1 MKKQLFKVGFGDGPP
16 EVVGKVADQQFVDQ
30 VDGPED
36 IVDEQQNPAMVIVPA
51 DHERVQAKEEIDNTG
66 GSAIHGW

>member
-1 MKKQLFKVGFGDGPP
+1 M
-16 EVVGKVADQQFVDQ
+16 ADQQLIDQ

-51 DHERVQAKEEIDNTG
+51 DHERVQTEEEIDNTG
-66 GSAIHGW
+66 SSAVHG